1 MALGRDVV
9 DAIIREHAYRRIT
22 GDVLIIGQQTV
33 GLSGGEVLELMQEHG
48 VFANGGLSPNASA
61 FENAGE
67 AGVST
72 AAFFRL
78 LGVDAIRNV
87 DAHDADII
95 YDLSTPIPPSLK
107 SVSDFIVDGGSMADM
122 FSPAITIRNYASMLR
137 PGGRLIIINNLSG
150 HFDPYSIP
158 SPLWYLDYFVC
169 NGFADCKAYV
179 LLYLPEHAA
188 NAFFI
193 DTDALLDSSRQART
207 FLSPHEMAVI
217 VFAEKEGTSTDEVMP
232 THVHRRSSEE
242 SMLFAENLN
251 RIKQSNRPH
260 LVRSRGD
267 FSGVD
272 VRGGHL
278 FIQSDYRPA
287 DPSAP
292 RYSGGG
298 ETRTP
303 SLQALCVGTGRD
315 GTQSLCHMIGH
326 IYAGSGDRSVM
337 HEYCCREFYQA
348 FSDLRETDDRRYE
361 DDLKRMVSDCA
372 YDCIV
377 GNGYAAIL
385 PLFAARYGR
394 GLKIVHLRRA
404 DRDACIASLIKNCE
418 LFPAAYR
425 YYSTSPEAVVKRM
438 AAFHFGEISEAE
450 WNRLSIYEK
459 FAWYY
464 DKTHALIH
472 QHLSLFDD
480 HIEIKTED
488 LDDASTRLVI
498 ANFIGGSNTLPPP
511 KSHLNASVIDISSFP
526 KEQRHKMH
534 WLMGRLNI
542 EEIADD
548 DVYALDYFLDKFVAW
563 KGYQIA
569 GSHNSGSVP
578 AAKITADLKRA
589 AKLIADRLRNIEELD
604 QFVRDRDDKNE

>member
-22 GDVLIIGQQTV
+22 GDVLIIGRQTV
-33 GLSGGEVLELMQEHG
+33 VLSGSEVLELMQEHG
-48 VFANGGLSPNASA
+48 VFASGDLSLSDSAS
-61 FENAGE
+61 ENAGE
-67 AGVST
+67 AGMSA

-78 LGVDAIRNV
+78 LGVDAVRNV
-87 DAHDADII
+87 DAHDADLI
-95 YDLSTPIPPSLK
+95 YDLSTPIPQSLK
-107 SVSDFIVDGGSMADM
+107 NSADFIVDGGSMADM
-122 FSPAITIRNYASMLR
+122 FSPAIAIRNYASMLR
-137 PGGRLIIINNLSG
+137 PGGRLIVINNLSG

-169 NGFADCKAYV
+169 NGFADCKTYV
-179 LLYLPEHAA
+179 LLYVPEHAA

-193 DTDALLDSSRQART
+193 DTHSLLDSSHQART

-217 VFAEKEGTSTDEVMP
+217 AFAEKDGTSTDEVMP

-242 SMLFAENLN
+242 SRLFAENLN

-287 DPSAP
+287 DPSAL
-292 RYSGGG
+292 RYSGDG
-298 ETRTP
+298 EVRIP
-303 SLQALCVGTGRD
+303 SLKVLCVGTGRD
-315 GTQSLCHMIGH
+315 GTQSLCHMIQH
-326 IYAGSGDRSVM
+326 IYTGSGDRRVM
-337 HEYCCREFYQA
+337 HEYCCREIYQA
-348 FSDLRETDDRRYE
+348 FSDFRETSDRRYE
-361 DDLKRMVSDCA
+361 DDLKRMVSDCP

-377 GNGYAAIL
+377 GNGYAAIM

-404 DRDACIASLIKNCE
+404 DRAACVASLIKNCE
-418 LFPAAYR
+418 LFPTAYR

-438 AAFHFGEISEAE
+438 AAFHFGEMSEAE
-450 WNRLSIYEK
+450 WSRLSIYEK
-459 FAWYY
+459 FTWYY

-472 QHLSLFDD
+472 QYLSLFDD
-480 HIEIKTED
+480 HIEITTED
-488 LDDASTRLVI
+488 LNDASTRLAI
-498 ANFIGGSNTLPPP
+498 ANFVGGTNTLAPP

-526 KEQRHKMH
+526 KEQRHRMH

-542 EEIADD
+542 EEIAAD
-548 DVYALDYFLDKFVAW
+548 DVYALDYFLDKFIAW
-563 KGYQIA
+563 KGYQIVD
-569 GSHNSGSVP
+569 SPDSGSVP
-578 AAKITADLKRA
+578 AGKITADLERA
-589 AKLIADRLRNIEELD
+589 AKLIGDRLRNIEALH
-604 QFVRDRDDKNE
+604 QLVRGRDDKN